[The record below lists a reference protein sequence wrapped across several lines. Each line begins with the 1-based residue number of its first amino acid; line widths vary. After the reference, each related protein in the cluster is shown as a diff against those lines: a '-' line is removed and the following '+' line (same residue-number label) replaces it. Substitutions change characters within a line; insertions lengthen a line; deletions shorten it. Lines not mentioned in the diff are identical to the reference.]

1 MNLFSIYSFLK
12 FETSEATSLRPQI
25 NSFGRFHEY
34 SANGYTSGVYEGL
47 FDIESYLHI
56 IMTSYLAVIAF
67 KFLISIFSLEN
78 IESLITDNG
87 YMNDDVSR
95 FLEYVN
101 LFNFSDALLLIGF
114 LFLMS
119 SGIIKDKIHTYS

>member
-1 MNLFSIYSFLK
+1 
-12 FETSEATSLRPQI
+12 
-25 NSFGRFHEY
+25 
-34 SANGYTSGVYEGL
+34 
-47 FDIESYLHI
+47 
-56 IMTSYLAVIAF
+56 MTSYLAVIAF